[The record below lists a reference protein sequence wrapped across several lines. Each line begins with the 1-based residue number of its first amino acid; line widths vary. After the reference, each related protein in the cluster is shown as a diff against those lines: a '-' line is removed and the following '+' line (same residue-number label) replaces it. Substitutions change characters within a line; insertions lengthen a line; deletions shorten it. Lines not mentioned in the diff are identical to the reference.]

1 MPVSCHSPVCTQRA
15 LPEQRLAIGKVARTG
30 WWVSLSRDIPTQQ
43 LAPALDIDA
52 RLTEIE
58 RSLNLL
64 LNVTPVNAAE
74 AWADF
79 ERSDFGTVP
88 ILGSGRWNLSRT
100 WCDVTSTTSRS
111 RT

>member
-1 MPVSCHSPVCTQRA
+1 MSVREASGTDPRTTLPQDVWFGGPRPLPGHGAP
-15 LPEQRLAIGKVARTG
+15 PEQRLAIGKVARTAG
-30 WWVSLSRDIPTQQ
+30 GYLFQVTSPTQQ

-74 AWADF
+74 A
-79 ERSDFGTVP
+79 
-88 ILGSGRWNLSRT
+88 
-100 WCDVTSTTSRS
+100 
-111 RT
+111 

>member
-1 MPVSCHSPVCTQRA
+1 VTSS
-15 LPEQRLAIGKVARTG
+15 
-30 WWVSLSRDIPTQQ
+30 TQQ

-74 AWADF
+74 AWLCV
-79 ERSDFGTVP
+79 RT
-88 ILGSGRWNLSRT
+88 GRTLRPTKLLRLLAALRQGYQRQPSS
-100 WCDVTSTTSRS
+100 TSTTGTLS
-111 RT
+111 